1 MNNKLYWKVDANMCQ
16 QHHLCLPSPSMRAII
31 IGESGCG
38 KTTLLLNLLL
48 QDKWLDYNNLIICG
62 KSLHQP
68 EYRILD
74 AALSKGYNKKEI
86 QSLIEEGSGN
96 IDNFIKSLPKK
107 RSVKAQKIY
116 HEIYDC
122 GEEVPDPREINS
134 DNKNV
139 IVFDD
144 LITESNQNLA
154 GNFYTRGRHNN
165 VSCIYISQSYHMLPR
180 QTIRSNANCLILFKL
195 PNKDLRHIHDDI
207 IGDMT
212 YKEFNDFCQNIW
224 QKDHGYIIINR
235 NKPVEEGKYIANFQQ
250 VYIPQKYLE
259 AFPRLITG
267 KGLVNK
273 LLRKLPLPEMHL
285 SLPADVSSEK
295 VENGSFQN
303 TGRYSFCGP
312 GTKLDKR
319 LSEGYKGVN
328 SLDEACRN
336 HDIAYSKYK
345 KTKDRNRADDILAQE
360 ASKIALDES
369 KAEYERRDA
378 RLVTGIMGTKS
389 RFGMGMAAP
398 KDVLPPAKL
407 KSLKNTVT
415 ETEALRNEQL
425 AKVYYDPRRGYTGI
439 NDIVQKTG
447 IPKKDVEK
455 WLESQDTYTLHKPI
469 RHRFPTRRVIVN
481 GIDDQW
487 QADLVEMRNYK
498 DRGYNYILTV
508 IDVFSKYA
516 WAVPVKRKTGE
527 EISNSFEKIFKERM
541 PTKLHTDKG
550 LEFINKTTK
559 ELLRKNNIHWFATE
573 NETKAQVVERFN
585 RTLKNR
591 MWKWFTMQGNNDWIE
606 VLPDLVYNYNNSR
619 HRSIGMTP
627 KEASLKKNESIV
639 YRKLFPC
646 TQPSM
651 AKKPNFAVGDQV
663 RITVKRGDFR
673 KGYRPNFTRE
683 LFKISEVLDTEPVT
697 YRIKDLQGEE
707 IKGSFYEQEL
717 VRVKA

>member
-1 MNNKLYWKVDANMCQ
+1 MNNKLYWKADTNMCQ
-16 QHHLCLPSPSMRAII
+16 KHHHCLPSPSMRAII
-31 IGESGCG
+31 IGDSGCG

-48 QDKWLDYNNLIICG
+48 QEKWLDYNNLIICG

-68 EYRILD
+68 EYRLLN

-86 QSLIEEGSGN
+86 LKLIETGSGN
-96 IDNFIKSLPKK
+96 IENFIKSLPKK
-107 RSVKAQKIY
+107 RSIKDKKIH
-116 HEIYDC
+116 HELYDC
-122 GEEVPDPREINS
+122 GEEVPDPREIDS
-134 DNKNV
+134 DSKNI

-165 VSCIYISQSYHMLPR
+165 LSCIYISQSYHMLPR
-180 QTIRSNANCLILFKL
+180 QTIRTNANCLILFKL

-235 NKPVEEGKYIANFQQ
+235 NKSVEEGKYIANFEQAF
-250 VYIPQKYLE
+250 IPQQHLE
-259 AFPRLITG
+259 TFPTPTISQGSIAITG

-285 SLPADVSSEK
+285 SLPSNMPSEQ

-303 TGRYSFCGP
+303 TGKYSFCGP

-319 LSEGYKGVN
+319 LSEGYTGVN
-328 SLDEACRN
+328 SLDKACRN

-360 ASKIALDES
+360 SSKIALDEN
-369 KAEYERRDA
+369 KAEYERKDA
-378 RLVTGIMGTKS
+378 RLVTGIMGAKS
-389 RFGMGMAAP
+389 RFGMGMAT
-398 KDVLPPAKL
+398 
-407 KSLKNTVT
+407 LKNLKDSVK
-415 ETEALRNEQL
+415 RDNSNEQL
-425 AKVYYDPRRGYTGI
+425 EKVYYDPRRGYTGI
-439 NDIVQKTG
+439 NDIAQKSG
-447 IPKKDVEK
+447 ISKKDVKK
-455 WLESQDTYTLHKPI
+455 WFESQDTYTLHKPI

-527 EISNSFEKIFKERM
+527 EISNAFEKIFKERT

-550 LEFINKTTK
+550 LEFINKPTK
-559 ELLRKNNIHWFATE
+559 ELLKKNNIHWFATE

-591 MWKWFTMQGNNDWIE
+591 MWKWFTMQGKNDWIT
-606 VLPDLVYNYNNSR
+606 VLPDLLYNYNNTK

-627 KEASLKKNESIV
+627 EEASLKKNESTV
-639 YRKLFPC
+639 YEKLFPVNC
-646 TQPSM
+646 FLPSI
-651 AKKPNFAVGDQV
+651 AKKRNFAVGDQV
-663 RITVKRGDFR
+663 RITIKRGDFR

-683 LFKISEVLDTEPVT
+683 LFKISKVLNTEPVT

-717 VRVKA
+717 VRVRV

>member
-1 MNNKLYWKVDANMCQ
+1 MNNKLYWKVDTNMCQ
-16 QHHLCLPSPSMRAII
+16 KHHHCLPSPSMRAII

-48 QDKWLDYNNLIICG
+48 QEKWLDYNNLIICG

-68 EYRILD
+68 EYRLLD
-74 AALSKGYNKKEI
+74 AALSKGYSKKEI
-86 QSLIEEGSGN
+86 RKLIEEGSGN

-107 RSVKAQKIY
+107 RSEKYQKIH

-122 GEEVPDPREINS
+122 GEEVPDPREINP
-134 DNKNV
+134 DDKNV

-180 QTIRSNANCLILFKL
+180 QTIRSNSNCLILFKM

-212 YKEFNDFCQNIW
+212 YKEFNDLCQNIW

-235 NKPVEEGKYIANFQQ
+235 NKSVEEGKYIANFQQ

-259 AFPRLITG
+259 DFPRSITG

-273 LLRKLPLPEMHL
+273 LLQKLPLPEMHL
-285 SLPADVSSEK
+285 SLPSDVPSEQ

-369 KAEYERRDA
+369 KAEYERKDA
-378 RLVTGIMGTKS
+378 RLVTGIMGAKS
-389 RFGMGMAAP
+389 RFGMGILEAKGS
-398 KDVLPPAKL
+398 KDSV
-407 KSLKNTVT
+407 VD
-415 ETEALRNEQL
+415 EQL
-425 AKVYYDPRRGYTGI
+425 RKVYYDPRRGYTGI
-439 NDIVQKTG
+439 NDISQKTG

-455 WLESQDTYTLHKPI
+455 WLESQETYTLHKPI

-487 QADLVEMRNYK
+487 QADLVEMRNHK

-527 EISNSFEKIFKERM
+527 EISNAFEKIFKERT

-550 LEFINKTTK
+550 LEFINKPTK
-559 ELLRKNNIHWFATE
+559 DLLKKNDIHWFATE

-591 MWKWFTMQGNNDWIE
+591 MWKWFTAWGKNNWIE
-606 VLPDLVYNYNNSR
+606 VLPNLVYNYNNTK

-627 KEASLKKNESIV
+627 KEASLKKNENTV
-639 YRKLFPC
+639 YKKLFPSE
-646 TQPSM
+646 QPSITTLARR
-651 AKKPNFAVGDQV
+651 AKKPKFAVGDQV

-683 LFKISEVLDTEPVT
+683 LFTISKVLDTEPVT

-717 VRVKA
+717 VRVTHPGGFLSK